1 MYETSARL
9 LSLLALL
16 QSRPQWSGSE
26 LAERL
31 DVTTRTIRNDIERLR
46 ALGYPVNAERGVHG
60 SYRLGAGAALPPLLL
75 EDDEAIAVVLGLRA
89 ASTSSVERVAESSAV
104 ALAKLEQVLPSR
116 LRRQV
121 NTLSQVT
128 TQVADDAGINDAD
141 PKVDP
146 EALTAV
152 AAAIRDVEWLR
163 FDYDD
168 APRLVEPYRLVSWE
182 RRWYLL
188 GREPE
193 ADSWGVFRLDRMV
206 LRMRTGRRF
215 APRALPDED
224 VSAYVMRAVAY
235 EGWAVHAR
243 ITVLAPASE
252 VAARINPAVGI
263 VEPID
268 DESCVLIT
276 GADSLATMA
285 VYVGLLDMDIR
296 VDEPPELVERMKVL
310 SRRYGEAV
318 S

>member
-1 MYETSARL
+1 MFETSARL
-9 LSLLALL
+9 LSLLSLL
-16 QSRPQWSGSE
+16 QSRPHWSGTE

-31 DVTTRTIRNDIERLR
+31 GVTTRTIRNDIERLR

-75 EDDEAIAVVLGLRA
+75 EDHEAIAVVLGLRA

-104 ALAKLEQVLPSR
+104 ALAKIEQVLPSR

-121 NTLSQVT
+121 NTLAQVT
-128 TQVADDAGINDAD
+128 TQVADDAGIPDAD
-141 PKVDP
+141 PRFDA
-146 EALTAV
+146 EMLTAV
-152 AAAIRDVEWLR
+152 AAAIRDTEWLR
-163 FDYDD
+163 FDYDGE
-168 APRLVEPYRLVSWE
+168 PRLVEPYQLVSWE

-215 APRALPDED
+215 QPQPLPDDD

-243 ITVLAPASE
+243 ITVLAPAAE
-252 VAARINPAVGI
+252 VMAKINPAVGI
-263 VEPID
+263 VEPVD
-268 DESCVLIT
+268 DETCVLIT
-276 GADSLATMA
+276 GADSVSTMA
-285 VYVGLLDMDIR
+285 VYVGLLDLDIR